1 MGLDP
6 MLQQRS
12 VAQVFV
18 PLAEDILV
26 LLKQLSELLLLKWGE
41 VLWQWRLARRRSRLR
56 RGGRSRSRCFCEVD
70 HFESAYTL
78 PCMEL
83 ERLGPVV
90 VYGIP

>member
-18 PLAEDILV
+18 PLAEDILL

-41 VLWQWRLARRRSRLR
+41 ILW
-56 RGGRSRSRCFCEVD
+56 
-70 HFESAYTL
+70 
-78 PCMEL
+78 
-83 ERLGPVV
+83 
-90 VYGIP
+90 

>member
-41 VLWQWRLARRRSRLR
+41 ILWQWRLARRRSRMR

-70 HFESAYTL
+70 HFEGAYTL

-83 ERLGPVV
+83 EGLRPVV
-90 VYGIP
+90 VHGIS